1 MTPEKIQL
9 LEELFLDTKMLFCV
23 LFQSIKY
30 LEYEQCSNS
39 EQVFLCNIIEKKLN
53 KISNLF

>member
-39 EQVFLCNIIEKKLN
+39 EQVFLCNIIEK
-53 KISNLF
+53 S

>member
-9 LEELFLDTKMLFCV
+9 LEELHLDTKMLFCV
-23 LFQSIKY
+23 LFQSMKY
-30 LEYEQCSNS
+30 LEYEQCTNS
-39 EQVFLCNIIEKKLN
+39 EQVYLCSLIEKKLN